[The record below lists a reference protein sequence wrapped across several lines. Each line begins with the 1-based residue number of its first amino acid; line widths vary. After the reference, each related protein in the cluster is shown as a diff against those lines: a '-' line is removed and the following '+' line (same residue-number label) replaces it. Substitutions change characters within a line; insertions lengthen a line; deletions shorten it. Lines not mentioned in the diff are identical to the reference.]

1 MCHPQVDVL
10 LHQMP
15 SRPFLLPI
23 LSKISFLYT
32 STFSLGGFFVGH
44 GLLEPSKLII
54 VLSKA
59 LWESRANSSFSI
71 WRTSK
76 NLSQWQKTSYMIFSF
91 MYLSLNHFST
101 LVRASSSLILLIGQT
116 RPTTYFLHKSL
127 NVKTTITSSWAQTF
141 KVWMGIF
148 LTKLSLSFLMK
159 WNSIKVSYLGVSL
172 APQINTL
179 FKRLQ
184 IPSCTWGYKL
194 LNPKYLAITFF
205 NNENVYLH
213 FKKISKIWL
222 KYCLATMRHFLNYQ
236 LKNALWLLGIFNNMN
251 WKTPGGRHEFSITWH
266 EEYLTIAKHFF
277 KILNLETFGGH

>member
-1 MCHPQVDVL
+1 
-10 LHQMP
+10 
-15 SRPFLLPI
+15 
-23 LSKISFLYT
+23 
-32 STFSLGGFFVGH
+32 
-44 GLLEPSKLII
+44 

-59 LWESRANSSFSI
+59 LWESHANSSFSI

-76 NLSQWQKTSYMIFSF
+76 NLSQWSKTSYMIFLF

-101 LVRASSSLILLIGQT
+101 LVNASSSFILLIGQM
-116 RPTTYFLHKSL
+116 RPTIYFLHKSS
-127 NVKTTITSSWAQTF
+127 NMKMTITSSWAQTF

-148 LTKLSLSFLMK
+148 LTKFSLSFLMK

-172 APQINTL
+172 APQVNTL

-194 LNPKYLAITFF
+194 LNPKYLAVTFF

-222 KYCLATMRHFLNYQ
+222 KYCLVTMRHFLNYQ
-236 LKNALWLLGIFNNMN
+236 LKNSLRPLSVPSNLN
-251 WKTPGGRHEFSITWH
+251 WKMPCGC
-266 EEYLTIAKHFF
+266 
-277 KILNLETFGGH
+277 